1 MNSLSLESC
10 LTEVDELTIEVEF
23 EIICRRTL
31 NVKSCIV
38 MIFGIINIVLLPLVR
53 SGDVRNRTR
62 LHMKLNPESIEADF
76 EMS

>member
-10 LTEVDELTIEVEF
+10 LTEVDELTIEEEF

-38 MIFGIINIVLLPLVR
+38 MIFGIISIVVVPALV
-53 SGDVRNRTR
+53 SAV
-62 LHMKLNPESIEADF
+62 MYAI
-76 EMS
+76 